1 MARPEETVSPPRGG
15 PTAAGAGDAAWGPME
30 SDPRR
35 PGLHYMVLIATRT
48 EGARRLAAF
57 CRARGL
63 ETYVVGGNNE
73 RLRCVVVLP
82 GVPTQSR
89 SDPQVRRL
97 MDRVDP
103 VCRAWKD
110 ENPREGEL
118 HDRYLQLYQP

>member
-15 PTAAGAGDAAWGPME
+15 PSAAGAGDAAWGPME

-82 GVPTQSR
+82 GVTIGRGAVIGAGAVVTKDVPELALALGIPAKVVGHR
-89 SDPQVRRL
+89 GPRLRR
-97 MDRVDP
+97 V
-103 VCRAWKD
+103 
-110 ENPREGEL
+110 
-118 HDRYLQLYQP
+118 